1 MENIFLSLL
10 SLLIL
15 INAAMIII
23 NKNPVHSILF
33 LVLVFVCTT
42 ALLILLG
49 VEFIA
54 MLFLVVY
61 VGAITVLFLFVIM
74 MLNVKIIELNERFI
88 KYLPI
93 GIFIGLIFLIEV
105 LFLIDSNLTTPN
117 INLLESYTNNVTNTL
132 LNNYFITTNN
142 YFEIISLTNIEQIG
156 NVLYTKYVYLFL
168 LGGMILLIA
177 MIGAIILTLNQKLK
191 NKKQEYYTQTNRQLF
206 EAIRFL
212 R

>member
-1 MENIFLSLL
+1 MENIFLSFL

-15 INAAMIII
+15 VNAAMIII

-61 VGAITVLFLFVIM
+61 VGAITVLFLFVVM

-93 GIFIGLIFLIEV
+93 GIFIGLIFLMEV

-117 INLLESYTNNVTNTL
+117 ISLLESYNNNLTNML
-132 LNNYFITTNN
+132 LNNYFVTTNN

-156 NVLYTKYVYLFL
+156 NVLYNKYVYLFL
-168 LGGMILLIA
+168 LGGMVLLIA
-177 MIGAIILTLNQKLK
+177 MLGAIILTLNQKLK
-191 NKKQEYYTQTNRQLF
+191 NKKQEYYTQTNRELF
-206 EAIRFL
+206 AAIRFL
-212 R
+212 K

>member
-105 LFLIDSNLTTPN
+105 LFLINSNLTTPN

-168 LGGMILLIA
+168 LGGMVLLIA